1 MRRLEFSLRRM
12 RRALVTCA
20 GGFALGL
27 ATYAT
32 VAQSPNLVFILT
44 DDQGNEAIEGP
55 HFSNEL
61 SCVTPNLNAFAAQG
75 RTLTQFRVNPN
86 CSPTRA
92 AMLTGR
98 QALETGVNGVYSPAA
113 PPGDRD
119 LLMLHTS
126 EKTIAEMLQD
136 MGYYTILV
144 DKYHCGSR
152 FDLGQHATQQ
162 GFDEFH
168 SWETWLPLDD
178 PNQVGDEHITTMVNL
193 ASNAVNNRPDLNQ
206 PYALFFWSIDPH
218 LRDPDGDGLRW
229 WAVDPNLAPTTS
241 ASPGQPTNQ
250 SRYRQVIE
258 AMDTEIG
265 RMMRDIGVVDTNNV
279 YQDAS
284 DTVVFFAADNGSDG
298 RVTADTGRGKNSMYD
313 SGVRTPLFVFG
324 ENVPTDGAADH
335 RLVTHVDLYDTIGD
349 IVGASDVERGDARRQ
364 SVSFADAIGYGQTA
378 NATLRTYAIFSHG
391 RPLPENARVGIVSDD
406 GYKLIADAGDSGL
419 DDMSDDEFFDLVTDP
434 AEQNDLT
441 LSGFTVD
448 ELNAYYTMRDA
459 LVDFW
464 GTAVSQAYQ
473 PENMTIYVIHE
484 DDFYRLIVTV
494 DQGALLP
501 PANDEFYD
509 LVADPNATD
518 NLVQSGMTP
527 EQETAYNDMRA
538 AVTSDLISGNAGP
551 SVNMVDVP
559 ATHTLVLSTLGYVK
573 KGPLAIGHVDPE
585 TGSHE
590 EFRAFIRFDVA
601 AVDALMP
608 DGYTIADVVDAQVI
622 VGFKKD
628 STASDE
634 TDTDLIRVFPVTVDW
649 AGKPQN
655 YAQLE
660 TGWIDTELG
669 AIDLAPHIIPD
680 PLATISGIPMPPGT
694 PVSFG
699 HNANLLTYVNQ
710 WYTQPGT
717 NNGVMLKADI
727 RPGIGGDQHVDFLR
741 SAGLRLTLNR

>member
-1 MRRLEFSLRRM
+1 MSRLDVTLGRLRTAMLASAGSL
-12 RRALVTCA
+12 AVTLA
-20 GGFALGL
+20 SYASLG
-27 ATYAT
+27 
-32 VAQSPNLVFILT
+32 QSPNLVFILT
-44 DDQGNEAIEGP
+44 DDQGNEAIAGP

-61 SCVTPNLNAFAAQG
+61 ACVTPNLDAFASQG

-86 CSPTRA
+86 CSPSRA

-98 QALETGVNGVYSPAA
+98 QALETGVNGVYSPDA

-126 EKTIAEMLQD
+126 ERTVAEMLQD
-136 MGYYTILV
+136 MGYYTILM

-178 PNQVGDEHITTMVNL
+178 PNQVGDEHVTTMVDL
-193 ASNAVNNRPDLNQ
+193 AINAVNNRPDPNQ

-218 LRDPDGDGLRW
+218 LRDPDAGGLRW
-229 WAVDPNLAPTTS
+229 WAVDPALAPATS
-241 ASPGQPTNQ
+241 GGGQPTNL

-258 AMDTEIG
+258 ALDTELG
-265 RMMRDIGVVDTNNV
+265 RLMESIGVVDSNSA

-284 DTVVFFAADNGSDG
+284 DTVVFFSTDNGSDG
-298 RVTADTGRGKNSMYD
+298 RVTADSGRGKNSMYA
-313 SGVRTPLFVFG
+313 SGIRTPLFVFG
-324 ENVPTDGAADH
+324 ENVPADGAADG
-335 RLVTHVDLYDTIGD
+335 RLVSHVDLYDTIGD
-349 IVGASDVERGDARRQ
+349 IIGASDVERGDARRQ
-364 SVSFADAIGYGQTA
+364 SVSFADAIGWGQAA
-378 NATLRTYAIFSHG
+378 NATLRTYSISSHG
-391 RPLPENARVGIVSDD
+391 RPLPENARVAIVSDD
-406 GYKLIADAGDSGL
+406 GYKIIADAGASGL
-419 DDMSDDEFFDLVTDP
+419 DDMSNDEFYDLVNDP
-434 AEQNDLT
+434 AEQDNLAI
-441 LSGFTVD
+441 SGFTVD
-448 ELNAYYTMRDA
+448 ELNTYYTMRDH

-473 PENMTIYVIHE
+473 PESTTIYVTHE

-494 DQGALLP
+494 DQGSLLP
-501 PANDEFYD
+501 PPNDKFYA
-509 LVADPNATD
+509 LVADPNATN
-518 NLVQSGMTP
+518 NLVQTGMTS
-527 EQETAYNDMRA
+527 EQEAAYDDMRS
-538 AVTSDLISGNAGP
+538 AVTSDLMSGNAGP

-559 ATHTLVLSTLGYVK
+559 ATHTLVLSSLNYVK
-573 KGPLAIGHVDPE
+573 KGPLAVGHVDPE

-590 EFRAFIRFDVA
+590 EFRAFIRFDIA
-601 AVDALMP
+601 AIDSLLP

-649 AGKPQN
+649 PGKPWN
-655 YAQLE
+655 YSALE
-660 TGWIDTELG
+660 TGWIDTEMG

-699 HNANLLTYVNQ
+699 HSAALMSQVTQ
-710 WYTQPGT
+710 WYNQPST
-717 NNGVMLKADI
+717 NHGVMLKADI
-727 RPGIGGDQHVDFLR
+727 RPGISGDQHVDFLR